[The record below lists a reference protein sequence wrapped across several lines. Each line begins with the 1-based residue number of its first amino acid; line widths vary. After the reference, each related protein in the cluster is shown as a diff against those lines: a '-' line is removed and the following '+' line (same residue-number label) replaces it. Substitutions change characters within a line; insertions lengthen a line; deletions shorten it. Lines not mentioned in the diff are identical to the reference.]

1 MQIKIEAIL
10 KKKRRFLWAVAAGLT
25 GAAVLLGFGMSGTL
39 SARVRAAGAHAAS
52 DPQEPA
58 IPEVAW
64 KAPNPSTIPP
74 GKLGDSI
81 RLGLNI
87 MNNTPKYAHR
97 YVANKMNCSDCHVN
111 QGTQPYASPLAGI
124 TTVFPAYTKRDGRVI
139 TIEHRIQECFERSEN
154 GAPPPSDSPEMVAMV
169 AYMNW
174 LSRGIPMGS
183 TVKGRG
189 LLKFTP
195 PSHVD
200 PTAGAKIYAQ
210 QCQVC
215 HGVNGQGIAGMFP
228 PLWGPGAFN
237 DGAGMSKIA
246 KMAAFVKANMPKT
259 KPGSLSVQQS
269 YDVAAF
275 VTAKPRPH
283 FKSSQSASHNRG
295 RK

>member
-1 MQIKIEAIL
+1 MQIKIGPIL
-10 KKKRRFLWAVAAGLT
+10 KKKRCFQWAVAAGLA
-25 GAAVLLGFGMSGTL
+25 GAVTLLAFGMNGSL
-39 SARVRAAGAHAAS
+39 SARGRDGDVNAAG

-58 IPEVAW
+58 TPEVAW
-64 KAPNPSTIPP
+64 AAPNPSTIPHT
-74 GKLGDSI
+74 KLGETI
-81 RLGLNI
+81 HLGLNI
-87 MNNTPKYAHR
+87 MNNTPKYARR
-97 YVANKMNCSDCHVN
+97 YVGNKMNCSDCHVN

-154 GAPPPSDSPEMVAMV
+154 GTPPPSDSPEMVAMV

-174 LSRGIPMGS
+174 LSKGIPMGS

-189 LLKFTP
+189 LLKLTP

-200 PTAGAKIYAQ
+200 PVAGAKIYAQ

-215 HGVNGQGIAGMFP
+215 HGANGRGVAGMFP
-228 PLWGPGAFN
+228 PLWGSGAFN

-259 KPGSLSVQQS
+259 KPGSLSIQQS

-283 FKSSQSASHNRG
+283 FKPSQSLSYNHG
-295 RK
+295 RE